1 MEWKNRL
8 KRISKWVSV
17 GLIGLLLF
25 LTSLFAL
32 LQTGPGKKQLVRM
45 LTAALTKEGEVR
57 VEISTPHGL
66 IPFRFQLDRV
76 AVSDSAGQWLTIE
89 GIALRLSP
97 SSLLRGRL
105 FVRRLSAT
113 RIHLHRLP
121 HKKQVKKRPFKG
133 LDSQLLALS
142 QLTIEHLDIE
152 HVALGELVLGRP
164 ANFSVTAT
172 LMAPSPDGGR
182 VTSLRIEGRDRVA
195 TRVAITAA
203 VSGPEP
209 VLAINAQAREPKGGF
224 LGSALGIQ
232 GPIMADLIGTGLL
245 GDWKGNLRVEAGN
258 FGLLQTEVGL
268 KVQEDV
274 TLTAQGTHSLPATP
288 VRSAFAALL
297 GPETRFDLATRL
309 LKTKTL
315 TLDLLT
321 INAGNLRGRL
331 EGTLDLTKQLV
342 EGRFT
347 LNCDDLTSLATL
359 VNLSGGGSL
368 TAEGHL
374 SGPILRPRAAVT
386 LKLEDVEVDKLR
398 VDSLQGDFHLELG
411 DLSMS
416 PLEGLHV
423 KGGGTL
429 EAVSVQGAGP
439 LPQTGFMWRLVA
451 EGSAKK
457 TIHLSQLKLAG
468 NELVLEL
475 SGRIDMAGPMGTLD
489 GVLEVRDLRQF
500 SGLLGYDVPG
510 GTRLKVALEG
520 DTASRSLSAHIQ
532 GKMNVFDG
540 IPPFFAPLAGTEA
553 SYTADF
559 ELIGGKRLIVSQLS
573 LDTVL
578 GKASSAGSLDL
589 KALELNASF
598 TLEAPQLDLLSTG
611 FRDGIG
617 GTLRVNGVMKG
628 PLKKLTIDAQAVGR
642 DLLFKDTHLRELVA
656 SLHTDELSPKSQG
669 RLTMELHHKEDKIVG
684 ATRYALDGSRLAL
697 SLISVKA
704 PGTELT
710 GKMILD
716 MERHLVEGALKGTCE
731 DLTLLSPLF
740 NERIGGSAEIDI
752 RFEAPKA
759 SQQAIFELQG
769 RNVAGRFG
777 RVSTLE
783 LRGGFKDLLS
793 LPRGA
798 AELKVKD
805 VHLNDLTFSSLH
817 LSAEGTAQEV
827 TFTGGIRGRYK
838 NPFEI
843 ETSGLFAAMSGVQI
857 LQLKRFQ
864 GHYGPLPLT
873 LAKPV
878 TIERSPNGLSIKEFL
893 LDVADGLVKASGVLG
908 QTTQTLNF
916 QFKDLP
922 MGALQLYQAP
932 WLTGRATG
940 AVHFSGEKGVN
951 RGSMTIRLDEVWLHD
966 AKFQDLP
973 RATVEARAELEH
985 GRLHAEVSLQ
995 GLTAE
1000 PFEASLDIPV
1010 NLSLSPFAWSL
1021 PTQGLLR
1028 GNLSGELDLARIT
1041 ALIGLPDQS
1050 LEGHMEVSLT
1060 LAGTVSTPQIKGHAN
1075 IKKGGYE
1082 NAKSGTILKDIELN
1096 VTAPALRV
1104 QIEHA
1109 RATDGGNGIISARGW
1124 FDLIPS
1130 QGFPFS
1136 TKLILDQAALL
1147 RHDNASA
1154 TVDGELTFDGS
1165 LAQSML
1171 TGQVTVKSAELRI
1184 PKHLPPEITQL
1195 EVIEIH
1201 KIGKTTNGPPALKRP
1216 PRHVMKLDVP
1226 VLIPGQV
1233 YVRGRG
1239 LDSEWRGELRVSGNS
1254 IEPAISGTLA
1264 IVRGHFNFLGKR
1276 FALKSGFITFD
1287 GEIPPAPH
1295 MNLLA
1300 EASTKDMTAQLQL
1313 SGTVAR
1319 PEVALSSEPALPS
1332 DEIISR
1338 LLFGRGVANISP
1350 VQALRL
1356 AQAVNTMAG
1365 GGGFDFL
1372 GRTRRFLGIDQLEVK
1387 QAGEDLREATI
1398 SAGKYVGEKVYVEVE
1413 RGIGS
1418 QSGKASVA
1426 LELTPNISVETE
1438 VGANAEGGVGL
1449 NWKWD
1454 Y

>member
-1 MEWKNRL
+1 MEWKIRL
-8 KRISKWVSV
+8 KRISKWVSI

-32 LQTGPGKKQLVRM
+32 LQTGPGKEQIARLV
-45 LTAALTKEGEVR
+45 AGALTKEGKAR
-57 VEISTPHGL
+57 VEISRPRGF

-89 GIALRLSP
+89 GIAVRLSP
-97 SSLLRGRL
+97 SSLLRGHL
-105 FVRRLSAT
+105 FVRNLSAT

-121 HKKQVKKRPFKG
+121 HNKQVKKRPSKG
-133 LDSQLLALS
+133 LGSQLLALS
-142 QLTIEHLDIE
+142 QLTIDHLDIE

-164 ANFSVTAT
+164 ANFSVTAA

-203 VSGPEP
+203 VRGPEP

-258 FGLLQTEVGL
+258 LGLLQTEVGL
-268 KVQEDV
+268 KVQEHIK
-274 TLTAQGTHSLPATP
+274 LTAQGTHSLPATP

-297 GPETRFDLATRL
+297 GPEMRFELAARL

-315 TLDLLT
+315 TLDHLT
-321 INAGNLRGRL
+321 VSAGNLRGRL
-331 EGTLDLTKQLV
+331 EGHLDLTKQLV
-342 EGRFT
+342 DGRFT

-359 VNLSGGGSL
+359 VNLSGRGRLS
-368 TAEGHL
+368 AEGHL
-374 SGPILRPRAAVT
+374 AGPILRPRAAVT
-386 LKLEDVEVDKLR
+386 LKLEDVEVDRLR
-398 VDSLQGDFHLELG
+398 ARSFEGDFHLELSN
-411 DLSMS
+411 LSMS
-416 PLEGLHV
+416 PLEGLSLN
-423 KGGGTL
+423 GSGTL
-429 EAVSVQGAGP
+429 EGVSVQGAGP
-439 LPQTGFMWRLVA
+439 LPQTGCMWRLVA
-451 EGSAKK
+451 EGSVKK

-468 NELVLEL
+468 DELTLEL
-475 SGRIDMAGPMGTLD
+475 SGRIDTAGPGGTLD

-500 SGLLGYDVPG
+500 SSLLGYDVPG

-520 DTASRSLSAHIQ
+520 DTVSQSLSAHIQ
-532 GKMNVFDG
+532 GKMNFFDR

-553 SYTADF
+553 SYRAEF
-559 ELIGGKRLIVSQLS
+559 ALIGGKELIVSQLS
-573 LDTVL
+573 LDTVV
-578 GKASSAGSLDL
+578 GKVSSAGSLDL
-589 KALELNASF
+589 KALALNASF
-598 TLEAPQLDLLSTG
+598 TLEAPQLDLLSAG

-617 GTLRVNGVMKG
+617 GTLRVNGVIKG
-628 PLKKLTIDAQAVGR
+628 PLKKLSVDAEAVGR
-642 DLLFKDTHLRELVA
+642 DLLFKDTHLKELVA
-656 SLHTDELSPKSQG
+656 RLDTDELSPKSRG
-669 RLTMELHHKEDKIVG
+669 HLTLELHHKEDKIVG
-684 ATRYALDGSRLAL
+684 TTRYALDGSRLAL
-697 SLISVKA
+697 SLISVKS

-710 GKMILD
+710 GNMILD
-716 MERHLVEGALKGTCE
+716 TERRLVEGALKGTCE
-731 DLTLLSPLF
+731 DLTLLSPLL
-740 NERIGGSAEIDI
+740 NERIWGSAEIDI

-759 SQQAIFELQG
+759 SQQAIFELKG
-769 RNVAGRFG
+769 KNVASRFG
-777 RVSTLE
+777 RVGDLE
-783 LRGGFKDLLS
+783 LRGGLKDLLS
-793 LPRGA
+793 LPRGT

-805 VHLNDLTFSSLH
+805 VRLHDLTFSSLH
-817 LSAEGTAQEV
+817 LSAQGTAQEV
-827 TFTGGIRGRYK
+827 TFTGGISGHYR

-843 ETSGLFAAMSGVQI
+843 ETSGLFAAMSGGQM
-857 LQLKRFQ
+857 LKLERFQ
-864 GHYGPLPLT
+864 ARYGPLPLT

-893 LDVADGLVKASGVLG
+893 LDVADGLIKVSGVLG

-922 MGALQLYQAP
+922 MGALQFSQAP

-951 RGSMTIRLDEVWLHD
+951 RGSMTIRLEGVGLHD

-973 RATVEARAELEH
+973 RATVGARAKLDQ
-985 GRLHAEVSLQ
+985 GRLHGEFSLQ

-1010 NLSLSPFAWSL
+1010 NLSLSPLAWSL

-1041 ALIGLPDQS
+1041 ALIGLLDQS

-1060 LAGTVSTPQIKGHAN
+1060 LAGTVSAPQIKGQAN

-1082 NAKSGTILKDIELN
+1082 NAKSGTILKDIELY

-1109 RATDGGNGIISARGW
+1109 RATDGGNGIISAKGW

-1154 TVDGELTFDGS
+1154 TVDGKLTLDGS

-1184 PKHLPPEITQL
+1184 PRHLPPEITQL
-1195 EVIEIH
+1195 EVIEIR
-1201 KIGKTTNGPPALKRP
+1201 KIGQTTNGPPALTHP
-1216 PRHVMKLDVP
+1216 PRHVMKLDVQ
-1226 VLIPGQV
+1226 VLMPGQV

-1239 LDSEWRGELRVSGNS
+1239 LDSEWRGEVRMSGKS
-1254 IEPAISGTLA
+1254 TETAISGTLA
-1264 IVRGHFNFLGKR
+1264 IVRGYFNFLGKR
-1276 FALKSGFITFD
+1276 FALKSGAITFD
-1287 GEIPPAPH
+1287 GGIPPAPH

-1300 EASTKDMTAQLQL
+1300 EARTKDMTAQLQL
-1313 SGTVAR
+1313 SGPIAR
-1319 PEVALSSEPALPS
+1319 PEVALSSEPVLPS

-1365 GGGFDFL
+1365 GGAFDFL
-1372 GRTRRFLGIDQLEVK
+1372 GRTRRFLGIDQLDVK
-1387 QAGEDLREATI
+1387 QAGEDLRETTI
-1398 SAGKYVGEKVYVEVE
+1398 TAGKYVGEKVYVEVE

-1418 QSGKASVA
+1418 QSGKASVE

>member
-1 MEWKNRL
+1 M
-8 KRISKWVSV
+8 
-17 GLIGLLLF
+17 
-25 LTSLFAL
+25 
-32 LQTGPGKKQLVRM
+32 
-45 LTAALTKEGEVR
+45 
-57 VEISTPHGL
+57 
-66 IPFRFQLDRV
+66 
-76 AVSDSAGQWLTIE
+76 
-89 GIALRLSP
+89 
-97 SSLLRGRL
+97 
-105 FVRRLSAT
+105 
-113 RIHLHRLP
+113 
-121 HKKQVKKRPFKG
+121 
-133 LDSQLLALS
+133 
-142 QLTIEHLDIE
+142 
-152 HVALGELVLGRP
+152 
-164 ANFSVTAT
+164 
-172 LMAPSPDGGR
+172 
-182 VTSLRIEGRDRVA
+182 
-195 TRVAITAA
+195 
-203 VSGPEP
+203 
-209 VLAINAQAREPKGGF
+209 
-224 LGSALGIQ
+224 
-232 GPIMADLIGTGLL
+232 
-245 GDWKGNLRVEAGN
+245 
-258 FGLLQTEVGL
+258 
-268 KVQEDV
+268 
-274 TLTAQGTHSLPATP
+274 
-288 VRSAFAALL
+288 
-297 GPETRFDLATRL
+297 
-309 LKTKTL
+309 
-315 TLDLLT
+315 
-321 INAGNLRGRL
+321 
-331 EGTLDLTKQLV
+331 
-342 EGRFT
+342 
-347 LNCDDLTSLATL
+347 
-359 VNLSGGGSL
+359 
-368 TAEGHL
+368 
-374 SGPILRPRAAVT
+374 
-386 LKLEDVEVDKLR
+386 
-398 VDSLQGDFHLELG
+398 
-411 DLSMS
+411 
-416 PLEGLHV
+416 
-423 KGGGTL
+423 
-429 EAVSVQGAGP
+429 
-439 LPQTGFMWRLVA
+439 
-451 EGSAKK
+451 
-457 TIHLSQLKLAG
+457 
-468 NELVLEL
+468 
-475 SGRIDMAGPMGTLD
+475 
-489 GVLEVRDLRQF
+489 
-500 SGLLGYDVPG
+500 
-510 GTRLKVALEG
+510 
-520 DTASRSLSAHIQ
+520 
-532 GKMNVFDG
+532 
-540 IPPFFAPLAGTEA
+540 
-553 SYTADF
+553 
-559 ELIGGKRLIVSQLS
+559 
-573 LDTVL
+573 
-578 GKASSAGSLDL
+578 
-589 KALELNASF
+589 
-598 TLEAPQLDLLSTG
+598 
-611 FRDGIG
+611 
-617 GTLRVNGVMKG
+617 
-628 PLKKLTIDAQAVGR
+628 
-642 DLLFKDTHLRELVA
+642 
-656 SLHTDELSPKSQG
+656 
-669 RLTMELHHKEDKIVG
+669 
-684 ATRYALDGSRLAL
+684 
-697 SLISVKA
+697 
-704 PGTELT
+704 
-710 GKMILD
+710 
-716 MERHLVEGALKGTCE
+716 
-731 DLTLLSPLF
+731 
-740 NERIGGSAEIDI
+740 
-752 RFEAPKA
+752 
-759 SQQAIFELQG
+759 
-769 RNVAGRFG
+769 
-777 RVSTLE
+777 
-783 LRGGFKDLLS
+783 
-793 LPRGA
+793 
-798 AELKVKD
+798 
-805 VHLNDLTFSSLH
+805 
-817 LSAEGTAQEV
+817 
-827 TFTGGIRGRYK
+827 
-838 NPFEI
+838 
-843 ETSGLFAAMSGVQI
+843 
-857 LQLKRFQ
+857 
-864 GHYGPLPLT
+864 
-873 LAKPV
+873 
-878 TIERSPNGLSIKEFL
+878 
-893 LDVADGLVKASGVLG
+893 
-908 QTTQTLNF
+908 
-916 QFKDLP
+916 
-922 MGALQLYQAP
+922 
-932 WLTGRATG
+932 
-940 AVHFSGEKGVN
+940 N

-966 AKFQDLP
+966 VKFQDLP

-985 GRLHAEVSLQ
+985 GRLNGEFSLQ

-1028 GNLSGELDLARIT
+1028 GNLSGELDLARIA

-1060 LAGTVSTPQIKGHAN
+1060 LAGTVATPQIKGHAN

-1387 QAGEDLREATI
+1387 QAGEDPREATI

>member
-1 MEWKNRL
+1 
-8 KRISKWVSV
+8 
-17 GLIGLLLF
+17 
-25 LTSLFAL
+25 
-32 LQTGPGKKQLVRM
+32 
-45 LTAALTKEGEVR
+45 
-57 VEISTPHGL
+57 
-66 IPFRFQLDRV
+66 
-76 AVSDSAGQWLTIE
+76 
-89 GIALRLSP
+89 
-97 SSLLRGRL
+97 
-105 FVRRLSAT
+105 
-113 RIHLHRLP
+113 
-121 HKKQVKKRPFKG
+121 
-133 LDSQLLALS
+133 
-142 QLTIEHLDIE
+142 
-152 HVALGELVLGRP
+152 
-164 ANFSVTAT
+164 
-172 LMAPSPDGGR
+172 MAPSPDGGR

-203 VSGPEP
+203 VRGPEP
-209 VLAINAQAREPKGGF
+209 LLAINAQAREPKGGF

-268 KVQEDV
+268 KVLEDV
-274 TLTAQGTHSLPATP
+274 TLTAQGTHSLPGTP
-288 VRSAFAALL
+288 VHSAFAALL
-297 GPETRFDLATRL
+297 GPETRFDLAARL

-315 TLDLLT
+315 TLDLIT

-342 EGRFT
+342 DGRFT
-347 LNCDDLTSLATL
+347 LNCKDLTPLGTL
-359 VNLSGGGSL
+359 VNLNGGGRL

-374 SGPILRPRAAVT
+374 SGPILQPKATAT
-386 LKLEDVEVDKLR
+386 LKLEDVEVDRLR
-398 VDSLQGDFHLELG
+398 ARSFEGDFHLELAN
-411 DLSMS
+411 LSRS
-416 PLEGLHV
+416 PLEGLSLN
-423 KGGGTL
+423 GSGTI
-429 EAVSVQGAGP
+429 EGVSVQGAGP

-489 GVLEVRDLRQF
+489 GVLEVRDLRRF

-532 GKMNVFDG
+532 GKMNIFDG
-540 IPPFFAPLAGTEA
+540 IPPLLATLAGTEA
-553 SYTADF
+553 TYTADF
-559 ELIGGKRLIVSQLS
+559 VLVDGKKLTVSQLS
-573 LDTVL
+573 LDTVV
-578 GKASSAGSLDL
+578 GKVSSAGSLDL
-589 KALELNASF
+589 KAQELNASF
-598 TLEAPQLDLLSTG
+598 TLEAPQLDLFSTG
-611 FRDGIG
+611 FKGGIG
-617 GTLRVNGVMKG
+617 GSLRVKGVMKG
-628 PLKKLTIDAQAVGR
+628 PLKKLSVDAEAVGR
-642 DLLFKDTHLRELVA
+642 DLLFKDTHLRKVSA
-656 SLHTDELSPKSQG
+656 TLHADELYPKSQG
-669 RLTMELHHKEDKIVG
+669 HLTIELHHKEDKIVG

-697 SLISVKA
+697 SLLSVKA

-710 GKMILD
+710 GDMILH
-716 MERHLVEGALKGTCE
+716 MERRLVDGALKGTCE

-740 NERIGGSAEIDI
+740 NERIGGSAKIDI

-759 SQQAIFELQG
+759 AQQAIFELQG
-769 RNVAGRFG
+769 RNVASRFG
-777 RVSTLE
+777 RVNALE

-793 LPRGA
+793 LPRGT

-805 VHLNDLTFSSLH
+805 VHLHDLTFSSLH
-817 LSAEGTAQEV
+817 LNAQVTAQEV
-827 TFTGGIRGRYK
+827 TFTGGISGHYR

-843 ETSGLFAAMSGVQI
+843 ETSGLFAAMSGGQL

-864 GHYGPLPLT
+864 ARYGTLPLT
-873 LAKPV
+873 LAKPL
-878 TIERSPNGLSIKEFL
+878 TIERSPNSLTIKEFL
-893 LDVADGLVKASGVLG
+893 LDVADGRVKASGALG

-932 WLTGRATG
+932 WLTWKATG
-940 AVHFSGEKGVN
+940 AVHFSGERGVN
-951 RGSMTIRLDEVWLHD
+951 RGSMTIRLAEAGLHD
-966 AKFQDLP
+966 AKFYDLP
-973 RATVEARAELEH
+973 RATVEARAELEQ
-985 GRLHAEVSLQ
+985 GRLHSEFSLQ

-1000 PFEASLDIPV
+1000 PFEASLELPV
-1010 NLSLSPFAWSL
+1010 DLSLSPFAWSL

-1041 ALIGLPDQS
+1041 ALIGLHDQS
-1050 LEGHMEVSLT
+1050 LQGHMEVSLT
-1060 LAGTVSTPQIKGHAN
+1060 LAGTVATPQITGQAN

-1096 VTAPALRV
+1096 VTAPALRA

-1109 RATDGGNGIISARGW
+1109 RATDGGNGIISAKGW
-1124 FDLIPS
+1124 FDLIPA

-1136 TKLILDQAALL
+1136 TKLILDQAVLL

-1154 TVDGELTFDGS
+1154 TVDGELTLDGS

-1184 PKHLPPEITQL
+1184 PRHLPPEITQL

-1201 KIGKTTNGPPALKRP
+1201 KDGQTTNVPPALKRP
-1216 PRHVMKLDVP
+1216 LRHVMKLDVP
-1226 VLIPGQV
+1226 VLMPGQV

-1239 LDSEWRGELRVSGNS
+1239 LDSEWRGELRVSGKS

-1276 FALKSGFITFD
+1276 FALKSGSITFD
-1287 GEIPPAPH
+1287 GRIPPAPH

-1300 EASTKDMTAQLQL
+1300 EARTKDMTAQLQL
-1313 SGTVAR
+1313 SGPVAR
-1319 PEVALSSEPALPS
+1319 PEVALSSEPVLPS

-1372 GRTRRFLGIDQLEVK
+1372 ERTRRLLGIDQLEVK
-1387 QAGEDLREATI
+1387 QAGEDPREATI
-1398 SAGKYVGEKVYVEVE
+1398 SAGKYVGEKVYLEVE

-1418 QSGKASVA
+1418 QSGKASVE

-1449 NWKWD
+1449 NWKWN